1 MWTENAK
8 CSQINIPLY
17 EFCHSCLCFSVFGD
31 FKLCVFQPVFERAC
45 LQLCSLILFV
55 RSAYI
60 QGYDLIWTHVK
71 IDASQKSSEA
81 GRAAFLCVVLTELH
95 FDPVEHCASWRLFEK
110 LLSSNPD
117 LYPGSLGH
125 QCWTKCCGYFL
136 GLTFYCEHHH
146 LITDQAT
153 SIYGC

>member
-60 QGYDLIWTHVK
+60 QGYDFIWTHVK

-81 GRAAFLCVVLTELH
+81 GRAAFVCGAHRIAFWPSWALCKLKAFWKITFFKSWFVSRLSGAPMLDEVL
-95 FDPVEHCASWRLFEK
+95 WLFFGVNI
-110 LLSSNPD
+110 LLWAPPPHNRSS
-117 LYPGSLGH
+117 Y
-125 QCWTKCCGYFL
+125 
-136 GLTFYCEHHH
+136 
-146 LITDQAT
+146 
-153 SIYGC
+153 